1 MRITVGLLALF
12 LVGADGPPKGPA
24 PSHLSFE
31 VCLVEM
37 KGVDWRA
44 AVHENLQPVTRQGSA
59 TIWTAPAEVGAII
72 RQKAGRVLMW
82 PKLAASSG
90 QTAHV
95 AQRAN
100 RNIVADYERVADGPL
115 NHASTVAWIPK
126 VETTRE
132 GMTATVT
139 GRKLDQGILTK
150 VVLEDTWVGS
160 VHRVGLTEAQE
171 PGKPGPDAKRWE
183 KSRVEFLVPEITH
196 SEIAGEWLIPNEGM
210 LVVSLGVHTTADES
224 GKAVVH
230 ERVALLQASGG
241 APASNH
247 AYIHGEED
255 GKKSVGVISQVS
267 RPTALGPTPFA
278 ISGLPMPAPVMPS
291 RSLPQPIDTDGQPVA
306 LPPLPD
312 DASAAPPTA
321 LPESSEPCATPQF
334 RRPLA
339 EPLPEAP
346 SDVPSAAPAPT
357 DRASKRA
364 GYSDDDCPADDSVPP
379 PTVPPTSGTPGTAP
393 ATISG
398 STAPAATGTPFTF
411 RLPINGGISL
421 EVRAVA
427 TKNAAVEHAPRP
439 RNWTPVPR

>member
-12 LVGADGPPKGPA
+12 LVGADAPPKGPT

-44 AVHENLQPVTRQGSA
+44 GVHESLQPVARQGSA
-59 TIWTAPAEVGAII
+59 TVWTVPAAVGVTI
-72 RQKAGRVLMW
+72 REKAGRILMR

-100 RNIVADYERVADGPL
+100 RNIVADYQRVADGPL
-115 NHASTVAWIPK
+115 NHASTVAWIPRL
-126 VETTRE
+126 ETTRE

-139 GRKLDQGILTK
+139 GRKLDQGVLTK

-160 VHRVGLTEAQE
+160 VHRVALTEAQE
-171 PGKPGPDAKRWE
+171 PGKPGPDARRWE

-196 SEIAGEWLIPNEGM
+196 SEVAGEWLIPNDGM

-230 ERVALLQASGG
+230 ERVALLQASAG
-241 APASNH
+241 APASNQ
-247 AYIHGEED
+247 AYEGGDGD
-255 GKKSVGVISQVS
+255 GKRFAGVISQIS
-267 RPTALGPTPFA
+267 RPIAAGPTPFA
-278 ISGLPMPAPVMPS
+278 ISGLPMPAPMIPS
-291 RSLPQPIDTDGQPVA
+291 RSLPQPIDTDGRPVA
-306 LPPLPD
+306 LPPLPAD
-312 DASAAPPTA
+312 ESAAPPTE
-321 LPESSEPCATPQF
+321 LPDSSEPCATPQF

-346 SDVPSAAPAPT
+346 ADVPSAAPAPT

-364 GYSDDDCPADDSVPP
+364 GYSADDCPADDGVPP
-379 PTVPPTSGTPGTAP
+379 PTVRPTPGVQGIAP
-393 ATISG
+393 ATVSG
-398 STAPAATGTPFTF
+398 STAPATTGTPFTF
-411 RLPINGGISL
+411 RLPINGGITL
-421 EVRAVA
+421 EIRAVA
-427 TKNAAVEHAPRP
+427 TKDAAVEHAPRP